1 MTYDD
6 ETNTTKKNKTNIL
19 ESQKSEIR
27 HWGGTLKKNFG
38 NLKNE
43 MLNIQ
48 NDEADEDELE
58 FLNLCKVIENN
69 IEIIYIHN

>member
-1 MTYDD
+1 
-6 ETNTTKKNKTNIL
+6 
-19 ESQKSEIR
+19 
-27 HWGGTLKKNFG
+27 
-38 NLKNE
+38 